1 MRLVNKIRALYENDP
16 ERKVSTG
23 LPTGSRLGTCAA
35 QLQMLRYRDRYPAE
49 LPRARMLMTWH
60 QGRRIEAW
68 LGEKLRQCW
77 PGLVGLEQ
85 EPFWF
90 LVEVE
95 AGRDMDTIRDKILG
109 RTLWGTL
116 EDGFQP
122 PRIALGDDGRVK
134 MRLASR
140 KKLGFVLD
148 RKAGGVW
155 VPTYVDYVLLHDEFG
170 LSVVECKSMS
180 NYSFRR
186 AILGELDYGK
196 RAQMLGIRRA
206 TGASVIGFFYRNET
220 GHTAEVA
227 YTGTTDRV
235 KVVLTKPNGSQEV
248 YHVTPEKDRL
258 LTATGEAVHFPADVL
273 WETAQTWTP
282 LDESLWNEVRAR
294 LIRVLTFDGDPA
306 HLYREH
312 GPDFTCP
319 TCQGTGI
326 QSLRK
331 GSSTPLKAPKPCED
345 CVGGFLEETTLP
357 NFPCGY
363 CPCTATCWSSASP
376 RLEVT
381 DKPAWYVTRADFEN
395 SGLTFR
401 NPEGWT

>member
-1 MRLVNKIRALYENDP
+1 MSLVNKIRDLYEQNP
-16 ERKVSTG
+16 RRKVSTG

-35 QLQMLRYRDRYPAE
+35 QLQMLRYPQRYPAE
-49 LPRARMLMTWH
+49 LPRPRMLMTWD
-60 QGRRIEAW
+60 QGNRIEKW
-68 LGEKLRQCW
+68 LGETLRQCW

-85 EPFWF
+85 EPFHF
-90 LVEVE
+90 LVEIE

-122 PRIALGDDGRVK
+122 PHIALGDDGRVK

-155 VPTYVDYVLLHDEFG
+155 VPTYVDFVLLHEEFG

-180 NYSFRR
+180 NFSFRR

-227 YTGTTDRV
+227 YTGTTEHV
-235 KVVLTKPNGSQEV
+235 KVTLTKPNGAQEI
-248 YHVTPEKDRL
+248 YRVTTDRTKL
-258 LTATGEAVHFPADVL
+258 VNAAGEPVAFPADTM
-273 WETAQTWTP
+273 WDTAQTWTP
-282 LDESLWNEVRAR
+282 LDEGLWTEVRTR
-294 LIRVLTFDGDPA
+294 LIRVLTFDGEPA
-306 HLYREH
+306 TLVREH
-312 GPDFTCP
+312 GPEFSCAV
-319 TCQGTGI
+319 CQGTGI
-326 QSLRK
+326 QTLRK
-331 GSSTPLKAPKPCED
+331 GGSVPLKEPKPCVD
-345 CVGGFLEETTLP
+345 CVGGMKDEAELP
-357 NFPCGY
+357 SFPCGY
-363 CPCTATCWSSASP
+363 CPVTEACWQAASP
-376 RLEVT
+376 RFEI
-381 DKPAWYVTRADFEN
+381 DDRPHWYVKRSDYQQ
-395 SGLTFR
+395 SGLTVQR
-401 NPEGWT
+401 PAGWS